1 MRMRLLSPTLR
12 QARQRRS
19 SFAPDPIR
27 PIEGRKREREARVV
41 NEAPLGVICAMP
53 EEIEHLAA
61 AIAEGGVRRE
71 VGRSGFTFLEGHL
84 DGRPVVLVEA
94 GIGKV
99 NAALV
104 ATLLLDRF
112 GCRTVILSGV
122 AGGLDP
128 SLGIGDVVIADRLV
142 QHDYGAIVAE
152 TIQPYRPGITPIGTS
167 DHPLYYNLDAELRR
181 TLARAV
187 EGLELPPIP
196 AAATGD
202 AARRPQLRFGTV
214 LTGDQFI
221 NCEATRLRLFERFQ
235 AQAVE
240 MEGAAVAQIADRFG
254 AGCVVV
260 RCVSDL
266 AGADSHMDILAF
278 LSVAAAQAAM
288 VVRRLLPAL

>member
-1 MRMRLLSPTLR
+1 M
-12 QARQRRS
+12 
-19 SFAPDPIR
+19 
-27 PIEGRKREREARVV
+27 V
-41 NEAPLGVICAMP
+41 NAAPLGVICAMP
-53 EEIEHLAA
+53 EEIEHLTA
-61 AIAEGGVRRE
+61 AIAEGDVRRE
-71 VGRSGFTFLEGHL
+71 VVGRSGFTFLEGHL

-104 ATLLLDRF
+104 TTLLLDRF
-112 GCRTVILSGV
+112 GCRNVILSGV

-152 TIQPYRPGITPIGTS
+152 AIQPYRPGITPIGTS
-167 DHPLYYNLDAELRR
+167 DHPLYYNLDPELRG

-240 MEGAAVAQIADRFG
+240 MEGAAVAQIAERFG

-260 RCVSDL
+260 RSVSDL

-278 LSVAAAQAAM
+278 LSAAAAQAAM